1 MAYEYTRENDL
12 YDDVAY
18 LIRKKRKVDEYGIE
32 RDGEVEEI
40 EVFCRVGG
48 IYSKE
53 FNEAYQAGIQLAYK
67 LVIFEGDYNGE
78 TTIKYNDIYYSVYR
92 VYPANDTVELYI
104 QEDAGTWKQ

>member
-18 LIRKKRKVDEYGIE
+18 LIKKTGTVDEYGVE
-32 RDGEVEEI
+32 HDGEVEEN

-67 LVIFEGDYNGE
+67 LVVFVGDYNGE
-78 TTIKYNDIYYSVYR
+78 TTVKYNDIYYSVYR
-92 VYPANDTVELYI
+92 FYPSGDTIELYI